1 MRPLHDI
8 DVFLLLA
15 LALAS
20 KRRPAQLGEMVAAAE
35 VVMGAI
41 PADGQWVDGFSRL
54 SQWGLICALDDGY
67 TLTAQA
73 HEIMANPS
81 RTADTSRR
89 IARIKEKL
97 AHYEA
102 PLEHTPIRLSARE
115 VCTAVL
121 EHRAASKRAGNTLLA
136 PKPSAES
143 NKARPGQR
151 QRKPLPEK
159 CHRH

>member
-1 MRPLHDI
+1 MRPIHDI
-8 DVFLLLA
+8 DIHLLLA

-20 KRRPAQLGEMVAAAE
+20 KRRPAQLDEMVAAAE

-41 PADGQWVDGFSRL
+41 PGDGQWVESFSRL
-54 SQWGLICALDDGY
+54 SQWGLICARDDGY
-67 TLTAQA
+67 TLTTQA
-73 HEIMANPS
+73 HEIMVNPS

-102 PLEHTPIRLSARE
+102 PQECPPIRLSARE

-121 EHRAASKRAGNTLLA
+121 DHRAASKRAGNTLLA

-143 NKARPGQR
+143 KKARPGQR
-151 QRKPLPEK
+151 QRKPLPAN
-159 CHRH
+159 RHKN